1 MLNRLTAIGNLTQ
14 DPQFKNVS
22 NKYSVCKFSIAI
34 NNPVKKS
41 VTFLDIETWN
51 KTADNC
57 SKYLRKGSS
66 VAIDG
71 KLDSSNWTDKSG
83 NQRVKIFCVAD
94 TVHFLKTPSS
104 NEKPEKPKGEHEEL
118 VGEVEDED
126 EVPF

>member
-34 NNPVKKS
+34 NNPIKKS

-57 SKYLRKGSS
+57 SKYLRKGST

-83 NQRVKIFCVAD
+83 NARVKIFCVAD
-94 TVHFLKTPSS
+94 TVHFLKTP
-104 NEKPEKPKGEHEEL
+104 NLDEKTQKPKDQYEEL
-118 VGEVEDED
+118 MADDED